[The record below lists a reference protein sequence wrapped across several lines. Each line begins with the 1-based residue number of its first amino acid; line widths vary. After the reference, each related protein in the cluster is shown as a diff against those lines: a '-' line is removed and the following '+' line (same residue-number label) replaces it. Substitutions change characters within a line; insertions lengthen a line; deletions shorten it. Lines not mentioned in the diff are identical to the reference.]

1 MFCASCGAQLQDGS
15 KFCSGCGK
23 AVQATT
29 CSRCGCSI
37 KPEAVFCPN
46 CGNALKN
53 SNPSVPPTPVVPV
66 GIASDLKELAPG
78 EAVLM
83 DSGRF
88 PISYVKNVMTSI
100 NGKLYLTNQRLV
112 FKAGKL
118 QSDAGMFGGEA
129 ASKSKQYFSIPLSEV
144 VSVEAGMVTLIVQAG
159 DKYKFGGMR
168 QTKEWSAAI
177 LGAVR
182 GSR

>member
-15 KFCSGCGK
+15 KFCSSCGK
-23 AVQATT
+23 PVPAAN
-29 CSRCGCSI
+29 CSSCGYSI

-46 CGNALKN
+46 CGNSLKN
-53 SNPSVPPTPVVPV
+53 SGPSRTPPPIVPA
-66 GIASDLKELAPG
+66 GIASDLKELASG

-88 PISYVKNVMTSI
+88 PVSYVKNVMSSI

-118 QSDAGMFGGEA
+118 QGDSGIFGGDA

-144 VSVEAGMVTLIVQAG
+144 VAVEPGMVTLIVQAG
-159 DKYKFGGMR
+159 EKYKFGGMR

-177 LGAVR
+177 LGAAGR
-182 GSR
+182 

>member
-23 AVQATT
+23 PVPATT
-29 CSRCGCSI
+29 CPRCGYSI
-37 KPEAVFCPN
+37 KPESAFCPN
-46 CGNALKN
+46 CGNSLKN
-53 SNPSVPPTPVVPV
+53 SGSSGSASSIAPH
-66 GIASDLKELAPG
+66 GITSDLKELAPG

-88 PISYVKNVMTSI
+88 PISYVKNVMSSI

-118 QSDAGMFGGEA
+118 QSDAGMFGGDA
-129 ASKSKQYFSIPLSEV
+129 ASKSRQYFSIPLSEV
-144 VSVEAGMVTLIVQAG
+144 VAVEPGMVTLIVQAG
-159 DKYKFGGMR
+159 EKYKFGGMR
-168 QTKEWSAAI
+168 QTKEWAVAI
-177 LGAVR
+177 LGAAGR
-182 GSR
+182 N